1 MRRLR
6 YNSSLTRCKKR
17 LSHEHKKNISYGL
30 TALLFAVVFAFIF
43 TACPEKND
51 DDKKCE
57 CPNGTVHTD
66 KECDCE
72 GMGCNCDYAFPH
84 DDSNVPMFGT
94 KTARI
99 KTDDNFTV
107 TEWDDIKSAIAGKF
121 ADGYKVDASKSLY
134 EEAFDFGGTITII
147 VQKIPT
153 GYTDYKVSGRTIY
166 VCADKVDNLN
176 TNAVIVAFING
187 IAKAL
192 PARETPRLNRQ
203 AVAFGNEKARTI
215 GQRV

>member
-1 MRRLR
+1 MIM
-6 YNSSLTRCKKR
+6 NT
-17 LSHEHKKNISYGL
+17 KKNISYGL

-72 GMGCNCDYAFPH
+72 GVDCNCDYASLH
-84 DDSNVPMFGT
+84 DDSDVPMFGT
-94 KTARI
+94 STARI
-99 KTDDNFTV
+99 MTNDNFTV
-107 TEWDDIKSAIAGKF
+107 NDWNKIKSAIAEKF
-121 ADGYKVDASKSLY
+121 DTVYNTGNDGIKLGYKN
-134 EEAFDFGGTITII
+134 AFDVGITII
-147 VQKIPT
+147 VQKDST
-153 GYTDYKVSGRTIY
+153 DYTDYKLVGHTLYVKVSGI
-166 VCADKVDNLN
+166 DNLN
-176 TNAVIVAFING
+176 PGNIASGILGGNNV

-203 AVAFGNEKARTI
+203 AIAFGNEKARII